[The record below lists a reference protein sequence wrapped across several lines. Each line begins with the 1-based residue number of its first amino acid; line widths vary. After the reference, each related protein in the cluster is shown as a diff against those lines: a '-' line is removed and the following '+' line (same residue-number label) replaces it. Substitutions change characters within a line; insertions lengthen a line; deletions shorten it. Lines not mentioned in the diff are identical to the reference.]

1 MEEIKKLF
9 KRMIATSSVILVI
22 GLITGNSHILVGLLS
37 GSIIS
42 ILSLYILSTDV
53 KNIAYCND
61 HKLARKI
68 AIFGYL
74 KRYILY
80 MLYLAIILYFL
91 DFKYFISA
99 VIGLL
104 SVRFNIYM
112 ILLEEKLKKF
122 KKRN

>member
-1 MEEIKKLF
+1 MDEIKKLF
-9 KRMIATSSVILVI
+9 KRMILTSLGILIV
-22 GLITGNSHILVGLLS
+22 GLVSRNNYILIGLLS

-42 ILSLYILSTDV
+42 ILSLYILSVDV
-53 KNIAYCND
+53 KSIAYCND
-61 HKLARKI
+61 HKTARKI
-68 AIFGYL
+68 AIFGYF

-80 MLYLAIILYFL
+80 MLYLVIILYFL
-91 DFKYFISA
+91 DFKHFILA

-122 KKRN
+122 KKEN